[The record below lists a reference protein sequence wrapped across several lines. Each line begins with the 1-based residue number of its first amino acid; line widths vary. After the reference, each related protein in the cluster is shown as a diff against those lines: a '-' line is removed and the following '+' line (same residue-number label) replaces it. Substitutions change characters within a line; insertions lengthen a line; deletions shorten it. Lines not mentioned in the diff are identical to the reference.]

1 MLLVLVT
8 LFWGVSY
15 LLVDIAFVE
24 IEPFTLNF
32 IRFFGAFVIAAAAS
46 FPKIRNVNKITL
58 IYSALIGLILVF
70 VYIGSTFGIMY
81 TSLSN
86 AGFLCALT
94 CVFTPVLGFIFKKQV
109 PDKKFLLVIIICF
122 AGIALLSL
130 DENLKPAPG
139 DIICLL
145 CAVSYAADLLVTETA
160 VSKEEV
166 NVFQLGVFQ
175 LGFTGIFCLIAAL
188 VLETPQ
194 LPHSPKVWGAVV
206 FLAVFCTGIAFIA
219 QTVAQQYTSASRV
232 GIIFTLEPVF
242 AAVTAYFFAGERL
255 IPRAYAGAVLLL
267 LSLFIM
273 EADLTRREQEIP
285 LFYKWWD
292 ELR

>member
-1 MLLVLVT
+1 MMLVLVT

-15 LLVDIAFVE
+15 LLMDTALE
-24 IEPFTLNF
+24 DSEPFTLNF
-32 IRFFGAFVIAAAAS
+32 IRFFGAFVIAAAAF

-58 IYSALIGLILVF
+58 MYS
-70 VYIGSTFGIMY
+70 
-81 TSLSN
+81 
-86 AGFLCALT
+86 ALT
-94 CVFTPVLGFIFKKQV
+94 CVFTPALGLIFKKQIA
-109 PDKKFLLVIIICF
+109 DKKFIFVIVICF

-175 LGFTGIFCLIAAL
+175 LGFTGIFCLTAA
-188 VLETPQ
+188 VMFETPH
-194 LPHSPKVWGAVV
+194 LPQSPKVWGVVV
-206 FLAVFCTGIAFIA
+206 FLVVFCTGIAFIV
-219 QTVAQQYTSASRV
+219 QTIAQQYTSVSRV

-242 AAVTAYFFAGERL
+242 AAITAYFIAGERL
-255 IPRAYAGAVLLL
+255 IPRAYAGAVLL
-267 LSLFIM
+267 
-273 EADLTRREQEIP
+273 
-285 LFYKWWD
+285 
-292 ELR
+292 

>member
-1 MLLVLVT
+1 MMLVLVT

-15 LLVDIAFVE
+15 LLMDTALE
-24 IEPFTLNF
+24 DSEPFTLNF
-32 IRFFGAFVIAAAAS
+32 IRFFGAFVIAAAAF

-58 IYSALIGLILVF
+58 MYSSLIGLILVF
-70 VYIGSTFGIMY
+70 VYIGATFGVMY

-94 CVFTPVLGFIFKKQV
+94 CVFTLVLGLIFKKQI
-109 PDKKFLLVIIICF
+109 PDKKFIFVIVICF

-160 VSKEEV
+160 VSKDEV

-175 LGFTGIFCLIAAL
+175 LGFTGIFCLTAA
-188 VLETPQ
+188 VMFETLHLPQ
-194 LPHSPKVWGAVV
+194 SPKVWGVVV
-206 FLAVFCTGIAFIA
+206 FLVVFCTGIAFIV
-219 QTVAQQYTSASRV
+219 QTIAQQYTSASRV
-232 GIIFTLEPVF
+232 GIMFTLEPVF
-242 AAVTAYFFAGERL
+242 AAITAYFIAGERL
-255 IPRAYAGAVLLL
+255 IPRAYAGAVLL
-267 LSLFIM
+267 
-273 EADLTRREQEIP
+273 
-285 LFYKWWD
+285 
-292 ELR
+292 